1 MKLLLRFITI
11 IAILALGQCPLG
23 LAEPGWA
30 ELAPS
35 DRQLRDALHPGP
47 HQTDRCEACSTP
59 GTVREPAWRNS
70 RGNRLGNSSGTSSG
84 GKTREPARGTVLE
97 PAREPAWGN
106 SSGNSLGNSSGNSS
120 VKGMEGGTAR
130 ETAWGTDREPALREE
145 LCLEIRPDWL
155 AAALVGY
162 SWLVPAGWLARW
174 PAGALAIDAWL
185 APAGRLVGKLI
196 GTRFFLRVSCPALW
210 LAGALAGR
218 RAAWIN
224 VWVHISGLRVQNSW
238 LRLRV
243 QGSGLCAQGLCSRII
258 SKAKESDLNAQMV
271 QGSGFRAQGSRFR
284 VQGSMSGFRVQG
296 SGVRANAQES
306 GSNIM
311 NQSSTLSAQLSAL
324 SVHC

>member
-1 MKLLLRFITI
+1 MSR
-11 IAILALGQCPLG
+11 
-23 LAEPGWA
+23 
-30 ELAPS
+30 S
-35 DRQLRDALHPGP
+35 NHSSRN
-47 HQTDRCEACSTP
+47 RCEAALPPVLQQCRLTP
-59 GTVREPAWRNS
+59 SLVSSSLPTWFGMRGAIFPFYGRIMSRFNHSFRNRCEAVLPPVLQQCRLIPNLIS
-70 RGNRLGNSSGTSSG
+70 SSFPTWFGMRG
-84 GKTREPARGTVLE
+84 A
-97 PAREPAWGN
+97 
-106 SSGNSLGNSSGNSS
+106 
-120 VKGMEGGTAR
+120 
-130 ETAWGTDREPALREE
+130 
-145 LCLEIRPDWL
+145 
-155 AAALVGY
+155 
-162 SWLVPAGWLARW
+162 
-174 PAGALAIDAWL
+174 
-185 APAGRLVGKLI
+185 
-196 GTRFFLRVSCPALW
+196 
-210 LAGALAGR
+210 
-218 RAAWIN
+218 IN